1 MILVTFF
8 FLLITLDTAY
18 ESWRVG
24 MRQVG
29 IIIAVCS
36 ILGFGGALFS
46 TSPLLFFPLTGVL
59 MFCLIAHA
67 QMRKYCVGPYKAL
80 AARAKHE
87 QPPCRSQGDSD

>member
-24 MRQVG
+24 MRQMG
-29 IIIAVCS
+29 IVIALCG

-46 TSPLLFFPLTGVL
+46 TSPLLFIPLVGVL
-59 MFCLIAHA
+59 VFCLLADA
-67 QMRKYCVGPYKAL
+67 QMRKYRVGHYKSRVAR
-80 AARAKHE
+80 RAKH
-87 QPPCRSQGDSD
+87 